1 MPANRPLPGQAMRE
15 RPPATGPYGYYRWDR
30 DIIHQIPEHQIFA
43 EGVPDVD
50 PQAEQF
56 QQAFQGMLA
65 TPDEYYRWDRDQAIA
80 KQNATAR
87 RQVSEDMFGMMQ
99 RQRRMEQ
106 RRAQEQQRRMAREMQ
121 EMQQRFMLEQMI
133 QPMREYG
140 LLQGQGTDLLSGMKR
155 DPARDDNFTG
165 PNADY
170 WNSLARGQREDKTAR
185 HFMMGQSPFGRYPR
199 SMGEEGQR
207 SRALK
212 RMMQMRGGE

>member
-1 MPANRPLPGQAMRE
+1 MPANRPIPGQAMME

-50 PQAEQF
+50 PQAGQL
-56 QQAFQGMLA
+56 QQAFQSMLA

-87 RQVSEDMFGMMQ
+87 RQISEDMFGMMQ

-106 RRAQEQQRRMAREMQ
+106 RRAQEQQHRMAREMSNMQ
-121 EMQQRFMLEQMI
+121 DLQMQLQMQKMRGQQRRQ
-133 QPMREYG
+133 
-140 LLQGQGTDLLSGMKR
+140 
-155 DPARDDNFTG
+155 DDNFTG

>member
-1 MPANRPLPGQAMRE
+1 MPANRPLPGQA
-15 RPPATGPYGYYRWDR
+15 
-30 DIIHQIPEHQIFA
+30 
-43 EGVPDVD
+43 VPGMPDTIQD
-50 PQAEQF
+50 PRAGQF
-56 QQAFQGMLA
+56 QQAFQSMLA
-65 TPDEYYRWDRDQAIA
+65 TPDEYHRWVRDQAIA
-80 KQNATAR
+80 KQDAAAR

-106 RRAQEQQRRMAREMQ
+106 RRAQEQQRRMARAMQ

-133 QPMREYG
+133 QPMREHG